1 MKKLDLS
8 SMDDIRRFVD
18 DFQSSERRLDILINN
33 AGVTMWKREVNL
45 TSDKLEKQ
53 MATNYFGPVR
63 LTQLLMG
70 MRYTCSRSTQL

>member
-70 MRYTCSRSTQL
+70 MRYTCSRST

>member
-1 MKKLDLS
+1 
-8 SMDDIRRFVD
+8 MDDIRRFVD
-18 DFQSSERRLDILINN
+18 EFQSSERRLDILINN

-70 MRYTCSRSTQL
+70 MRYTCSRST